1 MQNVIIIYNVVCEL
15 WMDSH
20 SDYSSDPRVMQYNIS
35 MFSLSDTAHLENDD
49 DKT

>member
-1 MQNVIIIYNVVCEL
+1 MQNVIKIYNVVCEL

-20 SDYSSDPRVMQYNIS
+20 SDYSADPMVMQYNIS
-35 MFSLSDTAHLENDD
+35 MFSLSDTAHQENDD